1 MIIFAVLNIQVRMED
16 RTRKITSVTLW
27 GAVSNV
33 ALAAAKLAAGVVG
46 HSSAMVADAVH
57 SISDLVSDVIVL
69 VMIKVASKGTDKSHD
84 YGHGKFETLASMAVS
99 ILLFVVGARLLASG
113 IVQIGNVVH
122 GGSIAV
128 PGMIAFWAALV
139 SIVVKEILFQW
150 TARVARECE
159 STAVLSNAWH
169 HRTDA
174 LSSVASALG
183 IGTAVLLGGRWAILD
198 PIVCC
203 GISIFIFVIAVRM
216 AIPAL
221 NELTEGSLPEQ
232 TESEINELILSVEGV
247 EDVHALK
254 TRRSGPSI
262 IVEAHLVVD
271 PEMKVVDAHKLTVD
285 AEKLVRERFGEDTQI
300 SFHIEPCADAD

>member
-1 MIIFAVLNIQVRMED
+1 MAED
-16 RTRKITSVTLW
+16 RTRKITAVTAW

-33 ALAAAKLAAGVVG
+33 ALAAAKLAAGVIG
-46 HSSAMVADAVH
+46 HSSAMIADAVH

-69 VMIKVASKGTDKSHD
+69 VMIRIASRGTDKSHD
-84 YGHGKFETLASMAVS
+84 YGHGKFETLAVTAVS
-99 ILLFVVGARLLASG
+99 ILLFVVGARLLAAG
-113 IVQIGNVVH
+113 VGQIRNVFL
-122 GGSIAV
+122 GGSIAL

-139 SIVVKEILFQW
+139 SIAVKEILFQW
-150 TARVARECE
+150 TARVASRYE
-159 STAVLSNAWH
+159 SPAALSNAWH

-183 IGTAVLLGGRWAILD
+183 IGMAVLLGGKWAILD

-216 AIPAL
+216 VIPAL
-221 NELTEGSLPEQ
+221 NELTEASLSEE
-232 TESEINELILSVEGV
+232 TESEIQDLILSVDGV

-254 TRRSGPSI
+254 TRHSGPSI

-271 PEMKVVDAHKLTVD
+271 PEMKVVDAHRITVA
-285 AEKLVRERFGEDTQI
+285 AERCVRERFGEDTQI
-300 SFHIEPCADAD
+300 SFHIEPCTDAD